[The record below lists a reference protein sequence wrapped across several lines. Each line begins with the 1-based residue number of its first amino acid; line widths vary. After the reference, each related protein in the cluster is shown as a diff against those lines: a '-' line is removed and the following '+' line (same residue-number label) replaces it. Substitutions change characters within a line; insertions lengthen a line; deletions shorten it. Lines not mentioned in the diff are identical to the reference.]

1 MVTDMM
7 DFMSTGTATNTLVIV
22 VIIFGLIS
30 VFLGYMMLTEL
41 KETRKAMERMEKV
54 FKTVE

>member
-1 MVTDMM
+1 MSMM
-7 DFMSTGTATNTLVIV
+7 DFMSAETSSNTLVIV

-41 KETRKAMERMEKV
+41 KETRKAIERMEKV
-54 FKTVE
+54 LKTVE

>member
-1 MVTDMM
+1 MQMM

-30 VFLGYMMLTEL
+30 IYLGYMILMEI
-41 KETRKAMERMEKV
+41 KETRKAIERMEKV
-54 FKTVE
+54 LKTVE